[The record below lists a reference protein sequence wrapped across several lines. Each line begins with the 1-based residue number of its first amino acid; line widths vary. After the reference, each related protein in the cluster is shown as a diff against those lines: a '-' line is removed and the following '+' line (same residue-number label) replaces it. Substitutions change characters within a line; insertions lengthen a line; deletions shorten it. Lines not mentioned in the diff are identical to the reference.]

1 MPDFI
6 DFYLAGLIDGDGS
19 ISIIDR
25 HNGGIPYLMVQL
37 SQLDTPEFRALI
49 SELGRPIWG
58 GDITTAG
65 RKVSRTAWCGK
76 NAEELLARI
85 GPCLK
90 LKARQWGLVKE
101 FLAARVEGDTLRLIM
116 LAEEMKQ
123 LNVVT

>member
-25 HNGGIPYLMVQL
+25 GRGGKPYLMVQL
-37 SQLDTPEFRALI
+37 SQLDTPEFRGLI
-49 SELGRPIWG
+49 AELDRPIWG
-58 GDITTAG
+58 CDVTTAG

-76 NAEELLARI
+76 NAEELLSRI

-101 FLAARVEGDTLRLIM
+101 FLAARTTDNMGAMLM
-116 LAEEMKQ
+116 LAEDMQ
-123 LNVVT
+123 TLNKET